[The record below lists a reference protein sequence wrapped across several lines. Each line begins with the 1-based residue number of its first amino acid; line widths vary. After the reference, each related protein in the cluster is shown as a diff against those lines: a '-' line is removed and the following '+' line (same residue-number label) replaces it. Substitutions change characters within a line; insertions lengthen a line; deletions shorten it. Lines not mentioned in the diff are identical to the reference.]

1 MEIGSPLDEI
11 LGGSLTMVST
21 GASVCGR
28 VLEACGFDVRTDL
41 GIAPPAQKSSLADL
55 VISPVAA
62 PKQGL

>member
-1 MEIGSPLDEI
+1 MEIGSPLNEI
-11 LGGSLTMVST
+11 LGDSLTMVST

-28 VLEACGFDVRTDL
+28 VLEACGFDVREDL
-41 GIAPPAQKSSLADL
+41 GMAAPAQKSSLADL